1 MAPANNNKVIKTT
14 PKRRTQRVPP
24 QASPPA
30 EHTIQKPVESTQEFI
45 LKQRKA
51 AEDLSTKSLH
61 TYRKAQRAIGDCD
74 ALLSA
79 MKITPTPLAQGPIT
93 REAADA
99 QAISAK
105 APGAQAPGAEVAD
118 PGPSALPSPTASS
131 DGNIPIASNTNNQIH
146 TQGNNTTAPEPKASF
161 SSRSYSRCA
170 RRQHSNRHQYQG

>member
-14 PKRRTQRVPP
+14 PKR
-24 QASPPA
+24 
-30 EHTIQKPVESTQEFI
+30 TIQEPVESTREFI

-51 AEDLSTKSLH
+51 AEDLWTKSLH
-61 TYRKAQRAIGDCD
+61 TYREAQRAMGDCD

-93 REAADA
+93 GEAADA
-99 QAISAK
+99 QAIGAE

-131 DGNIPIASNTNNQIH
+131 DGNVHIASDTNDRIH
-146 TQGNNTTAPEPKASF
+146 TQGNNTTAPEPKASP
-161 SSRSYSRCA
+161 RGPMA
-170 RRQHSNRHQYQG
+170 VAPAADAATATDIKGNNEDVEMN